1 MFSVRRGYTARK
13 YLPDTVQR
21 PACVVRKLLQT
32 YFTTEVVNNTTKQKT
47 NVAPLSAKKMGVV
60 FLVEARKNINSYL
73 KDRAQLLLTA
83 VCTVSPLLIFT
94 YSGGGGATSCSRVS
108 TTTAASTLCAA
119 ASQVYLY
126 RKRLC
131 CANL

>member
-60 FLVEARKNINSYL
+60 FLVEVRKNIIIIAWTVRNCN
-73 KDRAQLLLTA
+73 LLLY
-83 VCTVSPLLIFT
+83 VLLYPPLVFT
-94 YSGGGGATSCSRVS
+94 FSGGGGATSCSIV
-108 TTTAASTLCAA
+108 
-119 ASQVYLY
+119 
-126 RKRLC
+126 
-131 CANL
+131 